1 MPPPSEAV
9 LRYTI
14 INKCLTNP
22 FKPFP
27 TMAVLKY
34 AIERELKTT
43 VSTAT
48 IQKDIAQMKLPVED
62 GGYNAPIVFR
72 RSRKGYE
79 YDLVKFP
86 EYTIQTFDLN
96 DKEIEAIELAAG
108 VLQQFKG
115 IKVNDYYNQAIDKL
129 LSAVDIKKTDKEKSL
144 ANAIQPEE
152 TPYMRGM
159 EHFETI
165 VSSIKKQTPISF
177 IHYSYEHK
185 EFKSIILHPY
195 FLKESNKR
203 WYLYGYSEEHKKLR
217 YFGLDRIYDP
227 ILLDKKFIE
236 NNGSDLRN
244 LFDNKIGLK
253 NLRENINEQPED
265 IKLWVSET
273 MSNYI
278 KSMPIHKSQKHIE
291 YDGYG
296 EIEVTLHLVPTY
308 ELLSLI
314 LSYGKEMEILS
325 PKWLRKKIELEL
337 VNSIS
342 KYK

>member
-1 MPPPSEAV
+1 MPPPSDAI
-9 LRYTI
+9 LRYKI
-14 INKCLTNP
+14 IDECLIDIYNP
-22 FKPFP
+22 YP
-27 TMAVLKY
+27 TMDDLKY
-34 AIERELKTT
+34 KIERKLKTS

-48 IQKDIAQMKLPVED
+48 IQKDIAQMKKGED
-62 GGYNAPIVFR
+62 EGGYSAPIKFK
-72 RSRKGYE
+72 RSNKGYY
-79 YDLVKFP
+79 YDFEKFP
-86 EYTIQTFDLN
+86 DFTIQSLGLN

-108 VLQQFKG
+108 VLQHFKG
-115 IKVNDYYNQAIDKL
+115 IKVNDSYNQAIDKL

-177 IHYSYEHK
+177 IHYSYQYK
-185 EFKSIILHPY
+185 KFKAIILHPY

-203 WYLYGYSEEHKKLR
+203 WYLYGYSEKRKNFR

-227 ILLDKKFIE
+227 ILLDEKFIE
-236 NNGSDLRN
+236 NNGTDLRN

-253 NLRENINEQPED
+253 NLRENIHEQPED

-278 KSMPIHKSQKHIE
+278 KSMPIHKSQKYIE
-291 YDGYG
+291 YDGFG
-296 EIEVTLHLVPTY
+296 EIEVNLHLVPTY

-314 LSYGKEMEILS
+314 LSYGKDMEILS
-325 PKWLRKKIELEL
+325 PNWLRKKIELEL